1 MSALPISSS
10 ATPMYGELIDNLPED
25 KSAVH
30 NEQQL
35 QVAEMLFKDNESTVN
50 VLAKELKDGI
60 VIALLFI
67 LFDSQHVTDLIKKFF
82 PASNASYLFLVGVKS
97 VLVVLLF
104 YIIKNF
110 ALSRK

>member
-1 MSALPISSS
+1 MQGLTSPQIAPI
-10 ATPMYGELIDNLPED
+10 YGELIDSLPED

-35 QVAEMLFKDNESTVN
+35 QIAKMIFKDNESTVN
-50 VLAKELKDGI
+50 ILARELRDSI

-67 LFDSQHVTDLIKKFF
+67 AFESEHVNDLIKRFF
-82 PASNASYLFLVGVKS
+82 PSANASYLFLVGIKC
-97 VLVVLLF
+97 VLIVLCF

-110 ALSRK
+110 AFSRK